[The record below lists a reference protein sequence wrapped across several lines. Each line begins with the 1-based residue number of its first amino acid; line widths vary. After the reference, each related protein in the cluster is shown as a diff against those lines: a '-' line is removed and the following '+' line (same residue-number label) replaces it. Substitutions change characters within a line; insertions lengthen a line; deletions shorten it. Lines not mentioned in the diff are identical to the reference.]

1 MGIASQSRDASADE
15 SAIRRFKPK
24 SHAKTKEGA
33 SMPTYNTPTPIDLAI
48 NVQVGRI
55 DVIASDRTDT
65 VVTVTPSS
73 STKAIDRRGVEQTK
87 ISFEDERLSII
98 GPKPR
103 ISWIG
108 SGPYESVDVRVELP
122 ARSRLTAE
130 LAVGNVHT
138 TGRLGATR
146 IKASTG
152 TVDVET
158 TGDLWLR
165 AGHGGPT
172 VGTVDGGID
181 ITAAYGQIRIGS
193 VSGDALLKSSY
204 GSIQVGESG
213 GDLEAK
219 LSYGDLE
226 ITNARG
232 SVTAKTAFG
241 AIQLAE
247 VSSGSIQVDSGFGE
261 ITIGVRP
268 GVPAWL
274 DLSSK
279 NGHVRNELA
288 GDNAPRPTEETVSVR
303 ARTQGGD
310 ITIHRAR

>member
-1 MGIASQSRDASADE
+1 
-15 SAIRRFKPK
+15 
-24 SHAKTKEGA
+24 
-33 SMPTYNTPTPIDLAI
+33 MPTYNTPTPIDLAI

-65 VVTVTPSS
+65 VVTVSPSS

-87 ISFEDERLSII
+87 ITLEDERLSII

-108 SGPYESVDVRVELP
+108 SGPYESVDVKIELP
-122 ARSRLTAE
+122 SGSRLTAE
-130 LAVGNVHT
+130 LAVGNIRTV
-138 TGRLGATR
+138 GRLGATR
-146 IKASTG
+146 IKAPTG
-152 TVDVET
+152 TVDVDT

-165 AGHGGPT
+165 SGHGGTT

-181 ITAAYGQIRIGS
+181 ITAAYGQIKVGT
-193 VSGDALLKSSY
+193 VTGDALLKSSY
-204 GSIQVGESG
+204 GGIQIGESG
-213 GDLEAK
+213 GEVEAK

-226 ITNARG
+226 ITKALG

-241 AIQLAE
+241 GIQLDE
-247 VSSGSIQVDSGFGE
+247 VSNGSIQVDTGFGQ
-261 ITIGVRP
+261 IAIGVRP

-279 NGHVRNELA
+279 NGHVRNQLN
-288 GDNAPRPTEETVSVR
+288 GDSAPTPTEETVSVR

-310 ITIHRAR
+310 ITIQRAH

>member
-1 MGIASQSRDASADE
+1 
-15 SAIRRFKPK
+15 
-24 SHAKTKEGA
+24 
-33 SMPTYNTPTPIDLAI
+33 MPTFTTPTPIDLAI

-65 VVTVTPSS
+65 VVTVSPSS

-87 ISFEDERLSII
+87 ITFENERLSII

-108 SGPYESVDVRVELP
+108 SGPYESVDLKVELP
-122 ARSRLTAE
+122 SGSRLAAE
-130 LAVGNVHT
+130 LAVGNVRT
-138 TGRLGATR
+138 LGRLGATR

-152 TVDVET
+152 TVDVDA
-158 TGDLWLR
+158 TGDLWVR
-165 AGHGGPT
+165 AGHGGT
-172 VGTVDGGID
+172 TAGTVAGGMD
-181 ITAAYGQIRIGS
+181 VTSAYGQIRIGS

-204 GSIQVGESG
+204 GGIQVGESG
-213 GDLEAK
+213 GDLDAK

-226 ITNARG
+226 ITKALG

-241 AIQLAE
+241 DIQLDE
-247 VSSGSIQVDSGFGE
+247 VSSGSTQVDSGYGQIF
-261 ITIGVRP
+261 IGVKT

-279 NGHVRNELA
+279 VGHVRNELE
-288 GDNAPRPTEETVSVR
+288 GDSTPTPTEETVSVR

-310 ITIHRAR
+310 ITIRRAR

>member
-1 MGIASQSRDASADE
+1 
-15 SAIRRFKPK
+15 
-24 SHAKTKEGA
+24 
-33 SMPTYNTPTPIDLAI
+33 MPTYNTPTPIDLAI

-55 DVIASDRTDT
+55 EVVASDRTDT
-65 VVTVTPSS
+65 VVTVSPSS
-73 STKAIDRRGVEQTK
+73 STRAIDRRGVEQTK
-87 ISFEDERLSII
+87 VTLEDQRLSII

-108 SGPYESVDVRVELP
+108 SGPYESVDVKIELP
-122 ARSRLTAE
+122 SGSRLTAE
-130 LAVGNVHT
+130 LAVGNVYT

-152 TVDVET
+152 TVDVDT

-165 AGHGGPT
+165 AGHGGTT

-204 GSIQVGESG
+204 GGIQIGESG

-226 ITNARG
+226 ITRALG

-241 AIQLAE
+241 GIQLDE
-247 VSSGSIQVDSGFGE
+247 VSSGSIQVDSGYGQML
-261 ITIGVRP
+261 IGVKA

-279 NGHVRNELA
+279 NGHVRNALA
-288 GDNAPRPTEETVSVR
+288 GDNAPQPTEETVTVR

-310 ITIHRAR
+310 ITIQRAR